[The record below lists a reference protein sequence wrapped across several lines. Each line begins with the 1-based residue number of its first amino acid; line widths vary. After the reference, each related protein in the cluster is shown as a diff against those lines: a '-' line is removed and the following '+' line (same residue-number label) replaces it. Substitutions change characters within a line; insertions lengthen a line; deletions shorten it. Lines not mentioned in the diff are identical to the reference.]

1 MDRVV
6 LVTKPSRLEELVRL
20 HLTEG
25 AARFVLESQ
34 GESIAPYEREDAAY
48 RAALAEVR
56 RQIPAD
62 LPVAT
67 VPRQDLP
74 QFLFREKDLVIACGP
89 DGLFA
94 NLAKYVGGQPVLTI
108 NPDPQT
114 VAGVLMLFPPE
125 ATGRLISLVQ
135 HNRHRVERLPFI
147 KASIDDDRVVW
158 GINDVFLGR
167 TDHVS
172 ARYIVSFR
180 GRTERQS
187 SSGIIVSS
195 GVGATGWMRSIA
207 VMAAALTHGGAAAL
221 AKLPGPAS
229 NELVFVVR
237 EPFPSPATGT
247 SVVTGRIKPGSP
259 LVVTSEMPSGGRIFS
274 DGVTEKA
281 VEWTAG
287 SKVTVS
293 VGDRYV
299 RRIVT

>member
-6 LVTKPSRLEELVRL
+6 LVTKPSRFEELVRS

-34 GESIAPYEREDAAY
+34 GESIEPYEREDQAY
-48 RAALAEVR
+48 QSALAEIR
-56 RQIPAD
+56 RQIPVD

-67 VPRQDLP
+67 VTRQELP
-74 QFLFREKDLVIACGP
+74 QFLFRDKDLVIACGP

-94 NLAKYVGGQPVLTI
+94 NLAKYVGDQPVLTV
-108 NPDPQT
+108 NPDPAS
-114 VAGVLMLFPPE
+114 VAGVLMLFPPV
-125 ATGRLISLVQ
+125 AAGQMIARVQ
-135 HNRHRVERLPFI
+135 ENRHRIERLPFI

-172 ARYIVSFR
+172 ARYEVSFR
-180 GRTERQS
+180 GRKERHS
-187 SSGIIVSS
+187 SSGIIVST

-207 VMAAALTHGGAAAL
+207 VMAAALARGGSPAL
-221 AKLPGPAS
+221 ARLPAASS

-237 EPFPSPATGT
+237 EPFPSPPTGT
-247 SVVTGRIKPGSP
+247 SIVTGRVMPGMP
-259 LVVTSEMPSGGRIFS
+259 LVVTSEMPSGGYIFS

-281 VEWTAG
+281 VEWKAG

-293 VGDRYV
+293 VGERYV
-299 RRIVT
+299 RRIVE